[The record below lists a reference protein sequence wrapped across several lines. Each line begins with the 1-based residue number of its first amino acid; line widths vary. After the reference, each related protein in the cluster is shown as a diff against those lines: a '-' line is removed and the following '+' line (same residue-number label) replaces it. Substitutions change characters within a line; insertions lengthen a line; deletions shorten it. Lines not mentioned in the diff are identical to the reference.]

1 MSGRTRGWGRLGRLA
16 ALALKELKV
25 VLLDQR
31 ARVTLIASPIIQLAL
46 FGFATTLEVSSIE
59 IGLVDRDGGRVA
71 EQLVAALDG
80 SPNVRR
86 LVLYPSEAAL
96 DEAIARREII
106 AGLIVPQ
113 RLSADIASGRGGE
126 VQALLDGRRSNAS
139 QIVGG
144 YLETV
149 VTRVGATVSPAAR
162 APPPDRRAPQVLVR
176 HWYNPNLDY
185 LWFTM
190 PSMIAVITAVLVLSV
205 SAQSVARERE
215 FGTYDELMILPLHP
229 WEILL
234 GKIAPAFLAGLANA
248 LLFVAMIPTFYGVPL
263 TGSAGLLLLAIVIYT
278 MSLVG
283 LGLMISCLA
292 GNQQQAFLGMF
303 FVTVP
308 LILLSGYASPVDN
321 MPGWLQPLVAI
332 NPSHHMIVISEG
344 IFLKDL
350 PAGLVFGHL
359 WPMLVA
365 AVATFLAALLVFR
378 ARRE

>member
-1 MSGRTRGWGRLGRLA
+1 M
-16 ALALKELKV
+16 
-25 VLLDQR
+25 LLDQR

-46 FGFATTLEVSSIE
+46 FGFATTREVSSIDL
-59 IGLVDRDGGRVA
+59 GLVDRDGGRVA

-96 DEAIARREII
+96 DGAIARRQII

-113 RLSADIASGRGGE
+113 RLSADIAAGRGGE
-126 VQALLDGRRSNAS
+126 VQAVLDGRRSNAA

-144 YLETV
+144 YLDAV
-149 VTRVGATVSPAAR
+149 VTRVGATVRPAAR
-162 APPPDRRAPQVLVR
+162 APPAPQVLVR

-234 GKIAPAFLAGLANA
+234 GKVAPAFLAGLANA

-263 TGSAGLLLLAIVIYT
+263 TGSTALLLLSIVVYT

-283 LGLMISCLA
+283 TGLMISCLA
-292 GNQQQAFLGMF
+292 SNQQQAFLGMF

-321 MPGWLQPLVAI
+321 MPGWLHPLVAI

-350 PAGLVFGHL
+350 PPGLVFGHL
-359 WPMLVA
+359 WPMVLA
-365 AVATFLAALLVFR
+365 AVTTFAAALLVFR

>member
-1 MSGRTRGWGRLGRLA
+1 MIGRQRDWGRLNRLA

-96 DEAIARREII
+96 DEALAQREVI

-113 RLSADIASGRGGE
+113 RLSADIAAGRGGE

-149 VTRVGATVSPAAR
+149 VTRVGATVRPAAR
-162 APPPDRRAPQVLVR
+162 APPPGRPGPQVLVR

-234 GKIAPAFLAGLANA
+234 GKVAPAFLAGLANA
-248 LLFVAMIPTFYGVPL
+248 VLFVAMIPTFYGVPL
-263 TGSAGLLLLAIVIYT
+263 TGSAGLLLIAIVVYT

-350 PAGLVFGHL
+350 PTGLVFEHL

-365 AVATFLAALLVFR
+365 AVTTFLAALLVFR

>member
-1 MSGRTRGWGRLGRLA
+1 MIGRTRGWGRLGRLA

-96 DEAIARREII
+96 DAAMAQREII

-113 RLSADIASGRGGE
+113 RLSADIAAGRGGE

-149 VTRVGATVSPAAR
+149 VARVGATVRPAAR
-162 APPPDRRAPQVLVR
+162 APPAGRSAPQVLVR

-350 PAGLVFGHL
+350 PADLVFGHL

>member
-1 MSGRTRGWGRLGRLA
+1 MIGARLGRLA

-25 VLLDQR
+25 VLLDKR

-46 FGFATTLEVSSIE
+46 FGFATTLEVTSIDL
-59 IGLVDRDGGRVA
+59 GLVDRDGGRA
-71 EQLVAALDG
+71 AQELVAALDG

-106 AGLIVPQ
+106 AGLILPQ
-113 RLSADIASGRGGE
+113 RLSADIAAGRGGE
-126 VQALLDGRRSNAS
+126 VLALFDGRRSNAA

-144 YLETV
+144 YLDAIT
-149 VTRVGATVSPAAR
+149 TRVGASLRPARGPPGIR
-162 APPPDRRAPQVLVR
+162 AAPQVLVR

-215 FGTYDELMILPLHP
+215 FGTFDELMILPLHP
-229 WEILL
+229 WEIML
-234 GKIAPAFLAGLANA
+234 GKVAPAFLVGMANA
-248 LLFVAMIPTFYGVPL
+248 LLFVVMIPTFYGVPL
-263 TGSAGLLLLAIVIYT
+263 TGSVALLLVAVAVYT

-283 LGLMISCLA
+283 TGLMISSFA

-321 MPGWLQPLVAI
+321 MPGWLQPLVAV
-332 NPSHHMIVISEG
+332 NPAHHMIVISEG

-359 WPMLVA
+359 WAMLAA
-365 AVATFLAALLVFR
+365 AVTTFAAALLVFR

>member
-1 MSGRTRGWGRLGRLA
+1 MGQTPRWSRLGRLA
-16 ALALKELKV
+16 ALAMKELKV

-46 FGFATTLEVSSIE
+46 FGFATTLEVKSIE
-59 IGLVDRDGGRVA
+59 LGLVDRDGGRVA

-96 DEAIARREII
+96 GDGIARREII
-106 AGLIVPQ
+106 AGLILPQ
-113 RLSADIASGRGGE
+113 RLSADIAAGRGGE

-144 YLETV
+144 YLDTV
-149 VTRVGATVSPAAR
+149 VTRAGATLSRSGQLGAR
-162 APPPDRRAPQVLVR
+162 APPAPQVLVR

-234 GKIAPAFLAGLANA
+234 GKVAPAFLAGLANA
-248 LLFVAMIPTFYGVPL
+248 LLFVAMIPTLYGVPL
-263 TGSAGLLLLAIVIYT
+263 TGSAALLLVAIVVYT

-283 LGLMISCLA
+283 TGLMISCLA
-292 GNQQQAFLGMF
+292 SNQQQAFLGMF

-350 PAGLVFGHL
+350 PPGLVFGHL
-359 WPMLVA
+359 WPMVA
-365 AVATFLAALLVFR
+365 AAITTFGAALLVFR